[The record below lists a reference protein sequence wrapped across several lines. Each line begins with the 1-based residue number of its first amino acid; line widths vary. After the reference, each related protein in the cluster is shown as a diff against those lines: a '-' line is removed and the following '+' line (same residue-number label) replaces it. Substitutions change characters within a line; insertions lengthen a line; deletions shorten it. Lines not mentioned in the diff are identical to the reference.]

1 MKSTFLPV
9 LVALVVMGATLPVRA
24 QDDSDSPGLAYA
36 TLFLPI
42 PAGTA
47 INVRPWDNSAENQS
61 VKGSFQDALAQHGVR
76 LADNGTPLLLNFE
89 TSVESLAVPSV
100 GGPSLGEVQG
110 RNYDSRIRM
119 NLWSN
124 SKDSLLA
131 GRHSDDDS
139 ATTRYV
145 LRATLDNQD
154 TGERLWQGEAHYTA
168 VVTDETKTF
177 IAMAPILVG
186 EFGKNV
192 QPKPFRLQ

>member
-1 MKSTFLPV
+1 MRLTFLPV
-9 LVALVVMGATLPVRA
+9 LVALVVVGAALPVRA
-24 QDDSDSPGLAYA
+24 QDDNDSPGLAYA
-36 TLFLPI
+36 TLFMPI
-42 PAGTA
+42 PVGTP
-47 INVRPWDNSAENQS
+47 INVRPWDNSAENQT
-61 VKGSFQDALAQHGVR
+61 VRESFTDALTQHGVH
-76 LADNGTPLLLNFE
+76 LADKGTPLMLNFE
-89 TSVESLAVPSV
+89 TRVESLAVP
-100 GGPSLGEVQG
+100 GNGPSLGEVQG

-124 SKDSLLA
+124 SQDSVLA
-131 GRHSDDDS
+131 GRRSNDDS

-177 IAMAPILVG
+177 VAMAPILIA

-192 QPKPFRLQ
+192 QPQPFRLQ